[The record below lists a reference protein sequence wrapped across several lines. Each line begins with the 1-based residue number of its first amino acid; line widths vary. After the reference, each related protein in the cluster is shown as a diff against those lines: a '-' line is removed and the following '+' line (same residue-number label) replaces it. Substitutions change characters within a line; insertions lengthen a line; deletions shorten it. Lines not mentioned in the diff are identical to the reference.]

1 MSSEDQD
8 QQDKHLPASEQK
20 LKKAREEGQVPR
32 SRDLAS
38 LLLLGSAFV
47 LFATT
52 GGELFTQLSS
62 LVSQGLTIDPSV
74 ARDTEKMAAQ
84 AARLSGNAVLLSIPL
99 LLLLVAAG
107 IVGCV
112 AVGGWNY
119 SLQAVQ
125 PQGSRID
132 PIAGFSRILSKQGL
146 AESGKLLGFVL
157 ALACVLALVVWVNR
171 ESTAD
176 LAAMPIRAALSNA
189 GSMVLTSASWL
200 IVIICIIAA
209 VDVPLQNWR
218 YSSRLKMSAEDQ
230 KQEMKESDGDPHL
243 KAKIRGQQR
252 RVAMSRMMDNVA
264 TADVVI
270 TNPTHYA
277 VALSYPE
284 NAFGAPRVVAKG
296 ADLVAQRI
304 REIAAENRVPLLEAP
319 PLARALFRHTEIDQ
333 EIPAALYQAVAQ
345 VLAYVFQLRRA
356 RLEYGVEP
364 ELPTEIDI
372 PPGMDPNEVAK

>member
-20 LKKAREEGQVPR
+20 LKKARGEGQVPR

-84 AARLSGNAVLLSIPL
+84 AARLSGNALLLSTPL
-99 LLLLVAAG
+99 LLLLVAAAV
-107 IVGCV
+107 VGCV
-112 AVGGWNY
+112 SVGGWNY
-119 SLQAVQ
+119 SLQAIQ

-132 PIAGFSRILSKQGL
+132 PIAGFGRILSKQGL
-146 AESGKLLGFVL
+146 AESGKLLGFVF

-176 LAAMPIRAALSNA
+176 LAAMPIRAALANA

-200 IVIICIIAA
+200 LVIICVIAA
-209 VDVPLQNWR
+209 VDVPLQIWR

-230 KQEMKESDGDPHL
+230 KQEMKESDGDPYL

-296 ADLVAQRI
+296 ADLIAQRI

-319 PLARALFRHTEIDQ
+319 PLARALFRHTEVEQ

-356 RLEYGVEP
+356 RVEYGVEP
-364 ELPTEIDI
+364 DAPTEIDV

>member
-1 MSSEDQD
+1 MSSEDHD
-8 QQDKHLPASEQK
+8 QQDKHLPASEQR

-47 LFATT
+47 LFAAT
-52 GGELFTQLSS
+52 GGDLFNQLSG
-62 LVSQGLTIDPSV
+62 LVSQALTIEPSV
-74 ARDTEKMAAQ
+74 ARDSEKMVAQ
-84 AARLSGNAVLLSIPL
+84 AARLSLNAILLSMPL
-99 LLLLVAAG
+99 LMMLVATG
-107 IVGCV
+107 IVGSV

-119 SLQAVQ
+119 SLQAIQ

-132 PIAGFSRILSKQGL
+132 PISGFGRILSKQGL

-176 LAAMPIRAALSNA
+176 LAAMPLRTALPNA
-189 GSMVLTSASWL
+189 GSMILMSTSWL
-200 IVIICIIAA
+200 IVVVFVIAA
-209 VDVPLQNWR
+209 IDVPLQNWR
-218 YSSRLKMSAEDQ
+218 YSSRLMMSLEDQ

-243 KAKIRGQQR
+243 KARIRGLQR

-270 TNPTHYA
+270 TNPTHYS

-284 NAFGAPRVVAKG
+284 SAFGAPRAATRSATVGTRAVPPHRDRAG
-296 ADLVAQRI
+296 DPGRTLSGGCTSARI
-304 REIAAENRVPLLEAP
+304 RVSAAPC
-319 PLARALFRHTEIDQ
+319 TS
-333 EIPAALYQAVAQ
+333 
-345 VLAYVFQLRRA
+345 
-356 RLEYGVEP
+356 
-364 ELPTEIDI
+364 
-372 PPGMDPNEVAK
+372 

>member
-1 MSSEDQD
+1 
-8 QQDKHLPASEQK
+8 
-20 LKKAREEGQVPR
+20 
-32 SRDLAS
+32 
-38 LLLLGSAFV
+38 
-47 LFATT
+47 
-52 GGELFTQLSS
+52 
-62 LVSQGLTIDPSV
+62 
-74 ARDTEKMAAQ
+74 
-84 AARLSGNAVLLSIPL
+84 
-99 LLLLVAAG
+99 
-107 IVGCV
+107 
-112 AVGGWNY
+112 
-119 SLQAVQ
+119 
-125 PQGSRID
+125 
-132 PIAGFSRILSKQGL
+132 
-146 AESGKLLGFVL
+146 
-157 ALACVLALVVWVNR
+157 
-171 ESTAD
+171 
-176 LAAMPIRAALSNA
+176 MPIRAALSNA

-200 IVIICIIAA
+200 LVIICVIAA

-230 KQEMKESDGDPHL
+230 KQEIKESDGDPHL

-296 ADLVAQRI
+296 ADLIAQRI

-319 PLARALFRHTEIDQ
+319 PLARALFRHTEIEQ

-356 RLEYGVEP
+356 RLEYGIEP
-364 ELPTEIDI
+364 EVPTEIDI
-372 PPGMDPNEVAK
+372 PPGMDPNETAK

>member
-1 MSSEDQD
+1 MSSEDHD

-52 GGELFTQLSS
+52 GGELFTQLAS
-62 LVSQGLTIDPSV
+62 LISQGLSIDPSM
-74 ARDTEKMAAQ
+74 ARDTEKMSAQ
-84 AARLSGNAVLLSIPL
+84 AARLSSNALLLSVPL
-99 LLLLVAAG
+99 LFLLVVAS
-107 IVGCV
+107 VLGCV

-119 SLQAVQ
+119 SVQAIQ
-125 PQGSRID
+125 PQGSRLD
-132 PIAGFSRILSKQGL
+132 PIAGFGRILSKQGL
-146 AESGKLLGFVL
+146 AESCKLTGFVL

-171 ESTAD
+171 EGIAH
-176 LAAMPIRAALSNA
+176 LMAMPIRAALSNT

-200 IVIICIIAA
+200 IGIVCVIAA
-209 VDVPLQNWR
+209 VDVPLQSWR
-218 YSSRLKMSAEDQ
+218 YSSRLRMSVEDQ
-230 KQEMKESDGDPHL
+230 KQEMKESDGDPYL
-243 KAKIRGQQR
+243 KAKIRDQQR

-264 TADVVI
+264 AADVVI

-296 ADLVAQRI
+296 ADLIAQRI
-304 REIAAENRVPLLEAP
+304 RETAAENRVPLLEAP
-319 PLARALFRHTEIDQ
+319 PLARALYRHTEIEQ

-356 RLEYGVEP
+356 RLELGAEH
-364 ELPTEIDI
+364 EAPTEIDV
-372 PPGMDPNEVAK
+372 PAGMDPNEATK

>member
-1 MSSEDQD
+1 MSSEDHD

-38 LLLLGSAFV
+38 LLLLGGAFV
-47 LFATT
+47 LFATK
-52 GGELFTQLSS
+52 GGELFTQLAS
-62 LVSQGLTIDPSV
+62 LVSQGLTIDPSA
-74 ARDTEKMAAQ
+74 ARDIEKMSAQ
-84 AARLSGNAVLLSIPL
+84 AARLSSNALLLSVPL
-99 LLLLVAAG
+99 LFLLVVAS
-107 IVGCV
+107 VLGCV

-119 SLQAVQ
+119 SLQAIQ

-132 PIAGFSRILSKQGL
+132 PITGFGRILSKQGL
-146 AESGKLLGFVL
+146 AESCKLTGFVL

-171 ESTAD
+171 EGTAD
-176 LAAMPIRAALSNA
+176 LAAMPIRAALSTA

-200 IVIICIIAA
+200 IAIVCVIAA
-209 VDVPLQNWR
+209 VDVPLQSWR
-218 YSSRLKMSAEDQ
+218 YSSRLRMSAEDQ

-296 ADLVAQRI
+296 ADLIAQRI
-304 REIAAENRVPLLEAP
+304 RETAAENRVPLLEAP
-319 PLARALFRHTEIDQ
+319 PLARALYRHTEIEQ

-356 RLEYGVEP
+356 RLELGVEP
-364 ELPTEIDI
+364 EAPTEIDV
-372 PPGMDPNEVAK
+372 PPGMDPNEATK

>member
-1 MSSEDQD
+1 MSSEDHD

-38 LLLLGSAFV
+38 LLLLGGAFV

-52 GGELFTQLSS
+52 GGELFTQLAS
-62 LVSQGLTIDPSV
+62 LVSQGLTIDPSA
-74 ARDTEKMAAQ
+74 ARDIEKMSAQ
-84 AARLSGNAVLLSIPL
+84 AARLSSNALLLSVPL
-99 LLLLVAAG
+99 LFLLVVAS
-107 IVGCV
+107 VLGCV

-119 SLQAVQ
+119 SLQAIQ

-132 PIAGFSRILSKQGL
+132 PITGFGRILSKQGL
-146 AESGKLLGFVL
+146 AESCKLTGFVL

-171 ESTAD
+171 EGTAD
-176 LAAMPIRAALSNA
+176 LAAMPIRAALSTA

-200 IVIICIIAA
+200 IAIVCVIAA
-209 VDVPLQNWR
+209 VDVPLQSWR
-218 YSSRLKMSAEDQ
+218 YSSRLRMSAEDQ

-243 KAKIRGQQR
+243 KAKIRVQQR

-296 ADLVAQRI
+296 ADLIAQRI
-304 REIAAENRVPLLEAP
+304 RETAAENRVPLLEAP
-319 PLARALFRHTEIDQ
+319 PLARALYRHTEIEQ

-356 RLEYGVEP
+356 RLELGVEP
-364 ELPTEIDI
+364 EAPTEIDV
-372 PPGMDPNEVAK
+372 PPGMDPNEATK

>member
-52 GGELFTQLSS
+52 GGELFAQLSS

-356 RLEYGVEP
+356 RLEYGVDP

>member
-1 MSSEDQD
+1 MSSEDHD

-38 LLLLGSAFV
+38 LLLLGGAFV

-52 GGELFTQLSS
+52 GGELFTQLAS
-62 LVSQGLTIDPSV
+62 LVSQGLTIDPSA
-74 ARDTEKMAAQ
+74 ARDIEKMSAQ
-84 AARLSGNAVLLSIPL
+84 AARLSSNALLLSVPL
-99 LLLLVAAG
+99 LFLLVVAS
-107 IVGCV
+107 VLGCV

-119 SLQAVQ
+119 SLQAIQ

-132 PIAGFSRILSKQGL
+132 PITGFGRILSKQGL
-146 AESGKLLGFVL
+146 AESCKLTGFVL

-171 ESTAD
+171 EGTAD
-176 LAAMPIRAALSNA
+176 LAAMPIRAALSTA

-200 IVIICIIAA
+200 IAIVCVIAA
-209 VDVPLQNWR
+209 VDVPLQSWR
-218 YSSRLKMSAEDQ
+218 YSSRLRMSAEDQ

-296 ADLVAQRI
+296 ADLIAQRI
-304 REIAAENRVPLLEAP
+304 RETAAENRVPLLEAP
-319 PLARALFRHTEIDQ
+319 PLARALYRHTEIEQ

-356 RLEYGVEP
+356 RLELGVEP
-364 ELPTEIDI
+364 EAPTEIDV
-372 PPGMDPNEVAK
+372 PPGMDPNEATK

>member
-20 LKKAREEGQVPR
+20 LKNAREEGQVPR

-62 LVSQGLTIDPSV
+62 LVSQGLIIDPSV

-84 AARLSGNAVLLSIPL
+84 AARLSGNALLLSTPL
-99 LLLLVAAG
+99 LLLMVVASV
-107 IVGCV
+107 VGCV
-112 AVGGWNY
+112 SVGGWNY
-119 SLQAVQ
+119 SLKSIQ

-132 PIAGFSRILSKQGL
+132 PIAGFGRILSKQGL

-200 IVIICIIAA
+200 LVIICVIAA

-230 KQEMKESDGDPHL
+230 KQEIKESDGDPHL

-296 ADLVAQRI
+296 ADLIAQRI

-319 PLARALFRHTEIDQ
+319 PLARALFRHTEIEQ

-356 RLEYGVEP
+356 RLEYGIEP
-364 ELPTEIDI
+364 EVPTEIDI
-372 PPGMDPNEVAK
+372 PPGMDPNETAK

>member
-1 MSSEDQD
+1 MSSEDHD

-20 LKKAREEGQVPR
+20 LRKAREEGQVPR

-52 GGELFTQLSS
+52 GGELFAQLAS
-62 LVSQGLTIDPSV
+62 LVSQGLTIDPSA
-74 ARDTEKMAAQ
+74 ARDIEKMSAQ
-84 AARLSGNAVLLSIPL
+84 AARLSSNALLLSAPL
-99 LLLLVAAG
+99 LFLLVVAS
-107 IVGCV
+107 VLGCV
-112 AVGGWNY
+112 ALGGWNY
-119 SLQAVQ
+119 SLQAIQ
-125 PQGSRID
+125 PQGSRVD
-132 PIAGFSRILSKQGL
+132 PITGFGRILSKQGL
-146 AESGKLLGFVL
+146 AESFKLTGFVL

-171 ESTAD
+171 EGTAD
-176 LAAMPIRAALSNA
+176 LAAMPIRAAMSNA

-200 IVIICIIAA
+200 IAIVCVIAA
-209 VDVPLQNWR
+209 VDVPLQSWR
-218 YSSRLKMSAEDQ
+218 YSSRLRMSAEDQ

-284 NAFGAPRVVAKG
+284 NALGAPRVVAKG
-296 ADLVAQRI
+296 ADLIAQRI
-304 REIAAENRVPLLEAP
+304 RETAAENRVPLLEAP
-319 PLARALFRHTEIDQ
+319 PLARALYRHTEIEQ

-356 RLEYGVEP
+356 RLELGVEP
-364 ELPTEIDI
+364 EAPTEIDV
-372 PPGMDPNEVAK
+372 PPGMDPNEATK

>member
-1 MSSEDQD
+1 MSSEDHD

-20 LKKAREEGQVPR
+20 IKKAREEGQVPR

-38 LLLLGSAFV
+38 LLLLGGAFV

-52 GGELFTQLSS
+52 GGELFTQLAS
-62 LVSQGLTIDPSV
+62 LVSQGLTIDPSA
-74 ARDTEKMAAQ
+74 ARDIEKMSAQ
-84 AARLSGNAVLLSIPL
+84 AARLSSNALLLSVPL
-99 LLLLVAAG
+99 LFLLVVAS
-107 IVGCV
+107 VLGCV

-119 SLQAVQ
+119 SLQAIQ

-132 PIAGFSRILSKQGL
+132 PITGFGRILSKQGL
-146 AESGKLLGFVL
+146 AESCKLTGFVL

-171 ESTAD
+171 EGTAD
-176 LAAMPIRAALSNA
+176 LAAMPIRAALSTA

-200 IVIICIIAA
+200 IAIVCVIAA
-209 VDVPLQNWR
+209 VDVPLQSWR
-218 YSSRLKMSAEDQ
+218 YSSRLRMSAEDQ

-296 ADLVAQRI
+296 ADLIAQRI
-304 REIAAENRVPLLEAP
+304 RETAAENRVPLLEAP
-319 PLARALFRHTEIDQ
+319 PLARALYRHTEIEQ

-356 RLEYGVEP
+356 RLELGVEP
-364 ELPTEIDI
+364 EAPTEIDV
-372 PPGMDPNEVAK
+372 PPGMDPNEATK

>member
-1 MSSEDQD
+1 
-8 QQDKHLPASEQK
+8 
-20 LKKAREEGQVPR
+20 
-32 SRDLAS
+32 
-38 LLLLGSAFV
+38 
-47 LFATT
+47 
-52 GGELFTQLSS
+52 
-62 LVSQGLTIDPSV
+62 
-74 ARDTEKMAAQ
+74 
-84 AARLSGNAVLLSIPL
+84 
-99 LLLLVAAG
+99 
-107 IVGCV
+107 
-112 AVGGWNY
+112 VGGWNY
-119 SLQAVQ
+119 SLQAIQ

-132 PIAGFSRILSKQGL
+132 PITGFGRILSKQGL
-146 AESGKLLGFVL
+146 AESCKLTGFVL

-171 ESTAD
+171 EGTAD
-176 LAAMPIRAALSNA
+176 LAAMPIRAALSTA

-200 IVIICIIAA
+200 IAIVCVIAA
-209 VDVPLQNWR
+209 VDVPLQSWR
-218 YSSRLKMSAEDQ
+218 YSSRLRMSAEDQ

-296 ADLVAQRI
+296 ADLIAQRI
-304 REIAAENRVPLLEAP
+304 RETAAENRVPLLEAP
-319 PLARALFRHTEIDQ
+319 PLARALYRHTEIEQ

-356 RLEYGVEP
+356 RLELGVEP
-364 ELPTEIDI
+364 EAPTEIDV
-372 PPGMDPNEVAK
+372 PPGMDPNEATK

>member
-62 LVSQGLTIDPSV
+62 LVSQGMTIDPSV

-176 LAAMPIRAALSNA
+176 LAAMPVRAALSNA

-304 REIAAENRVPLLEAP
+304 REIAAENRVPMLEAP

-364 ELPTEIDI
+364 ELPREIDI

>member
-8 QQDKHLPASEQK
+8 QQDKHLPASEQR
-20 LKKAREEGQVPR
+20 LNKAREEGQVPR

-52 GGELFTQLSS
+52 GGDFFTQLSS
-62 LVSQGLTIDPSV
+62 LVSQGLTIDTSV
-74 ARDTEKMAAQ
+74 ARDSEKMAAQ
-84 AARLSGNAVLLSIPL
+84 AARLSINALMLSTPL
-99 LLLLVAAG
+99 LLVLVAAG
-107 IVGCV
+107 IAGSVS
-112 AVGGWNY
+112 VGGWNY
-119 SLQAVQ
+119 SLEAIQ
-125 PQGSRID
+125 PKGSRID
-132 PIAGFSRILSKQGL
+132 PIAGFGRILSSQGL

-157 ALACVLALVVWVNR
+157 ALACVLAMVVWVNR

-176 LAAMPIRAALSNA
+176 LAAMPIRTALSTA
-189 GSMVLTSASWL
+189 GSMVLNSAAWL
-200 IVIICIIAA
+200 IVIICVIAA

-218 YSSRLKMSAEDQ
+218 YSSRLKMSAEEH
-230 KQEMKESDGDPHL
+230 KQELKESDGDPHL
-243 KAKIRGQQR
+243 KAKIRAQQR
-252 RVAMSRMMDNVA
+252 QVAMSRMMDNVA

-296 ADLVAQRI
+296 ADLIAQRI

-319 PLARALFRHTEIDQ
+319 PLARALYRHSEIDQ

-356 RLEYGVEP
+356 RFEYTPLPAAPNDIGV
-364 ELPTEIDI
+364 PT
-372 PPGMDPNEVAK
+372 GMDPNEVAK

>member
-176 LAAMPIRAALSNA
+176 LAAMPVRAALSNA

-372 PPGMDPNEVAK
+372 PPGMDPNEVVK